1 MLLRSSKGEVL
12 DRVYTIGDSMRYEVV
27 ITCTLDGRYNRAP
40 IGIYFKDREVR
51 LHLYEGSHTYYI
63 LKREDHFVVNI
74 TSPYLIAQSV
84 YDDEGDYSTVE
95 YEGVVLPY
103 LSDAYKIYVVKVV
116 KRRFVDIRDG
126 YGDSKVMVIQGEIL
140 LERDINNPPLT
151 PYSRADGLIV
161 EMAVLYSRLS
171 IVDGER
177 REEMVRRMEEYFK
190 IIKKVGDE
198 RYIQLGERFL
208 KGID

>member
-1 MLLRSSKGEVL
+1 MLLRSLKGEVL
-12 DRVYTIGDSMRYEVV
+12 DREYITGDSMRYEIV
-27 ITCTLDGRYNRAP
+27 ITCALDGRYNRAP
-40 IGIYFKDREVR
+40 IGVYFKDREVR
-51 LHLYEGSHTYYI
+51 LHLYEGSHTYHI
-63 LKREDHFVVNI
+63 LKGEDYFVVNI

-84 YDDEGDYSTVE
+84 YDNEGDYSTVE
-95 YEGVVLPY
+95 YKGISLPY

-116 KRRFVDIRDG
+116 KRRFVDIRDE
-126 YGDSKVMVIQGEIL
+126 YGNSRLMVIQGEIL
-140 LERDINNPPLT
+140 LEKDINTPPVI

-171 IVDGER
+171 IVDGEK